1 MLFPYI
7 LTRTA
12 GLPFSRLFPLGS
24 PDIRDEHAWQDALRA
39 GFDTLRRLAD
49 EPVLQRSLLLAS
61 HDLLNSIREL
71 PPAAPPGGWN
81 KKQRK
86 TLLAVLRYAA
96 RAATKTSPFSRL
108 TTVACRPLDRPDD
121 DLPFPIE
128 KNAVTLNVGLLP
140 MLYDGLLRVP
150 AFYRTL
156 SVCPGAVWR
165 TPSGYRWLAS
175 DGDSELWREAPAQP
189 ALAAL
194 LDRVAEPVVFEVLC
208 RDLQAMTDETSEK
221 AADFLLDL
229 LDAGFLQWVLPE
241 SGLSASWPGNLYQKL
256 GFFPPD
262 PRITAVAELLQ
273 HGRNAGRALA
283 YQPVPEAMAALV
295 QLGTHVRSVLDDLQV
310 EAEPVPAESLFYED
324 VDAGHVA
331 AVPPDALQRLAA
343 ALQSAWMGLGAI
355 PLPPARARLCAA
367 VQAGEHLTLEA
378 LCDRLR
384 RASPQQD
391 ARLFTAPWAGPM
403 GALLQ
408 PYQEDGRWKA
418 VVNALFPGGGKLLAR
433 WLHLFPAQVQEALA
447 RWQQPHAF
455 AFPFQGW
462 SNANMQPPLMPHLVV
477 APGGRTQPSG
487 PGLRVRLEELLVERR
502 ANELV
507 LCGQPGGAPIR
518 LVDLGL
524 EDPRTRP
531 FVQRLLW
538 LIGTPYVSVSA
549 CWPVDDE
556 PEYRG
561 AWRFRKRVEQADL
574 VFRRASW
581 QATTAQVARWTDL
594 SGFTFFQ
601 QLRGE
606 ALAAGMPDRVF
617 YRLEREKPQFLDLD
631 SPVLVEQLRRKLKQ
645 RPDAN
650 LTFSEMLP
658 VPEQVG
664 ELAQEIVVEWLPTTD
679 YR

>member
-24 PDIRDEHAWQDALRA
+24 PAIRDEQGWQDALRA
-39 GFDTLRRLAD
+39 GFDTLRWLAD

-140 MLYDGLLRVP
+140 MLYDGLLRAP
-150 AFYRTL
+150 AFYRNL
-156 SVCPGAVWR
+156 SVCRGAVWR

-189 ALAAL
+189 ALEAL
-194 LDRVAEPVVFEVLC
+194 LDRVAEPVVFAVLC
-208 RDLQAMTDETSEK
+208 RDLQSMTDESSEK

-229 LDAGFLQWVLPE
+229 LGAGFLQWVLPE

-283 YQPVPEAMAALV
+283 YQPVPEAMAALE
-295 QLGTHVRSVLDDLQV
+295 QLGAHVRLVLDDFQV
-310 EAEPVPAESLFYED
+310 EPEPVPAESLFYED
-324 VDAGHVA
+324 VDAGHA
-331 AVPPDALQRLAA
+331 TAIPPDALQRLAA
-343 ALQSAWMGLGAI
+343 ALQSAWMGLGDI
-355 PLPPARARLCAA
+355 PLPPARARLIEA
-367 VQAGEHLTLEA
+367 VLPGESVTLEV

-384 RASPQQD
+384 QAPAPGQPQV
-391 ARLFTAPWAGPM
+391 FTGPWPGPM

-418 VVNALFPGGGKLLAR
+418 VVNALFPGGGKLMAR
-433 WLHLFPAQVQEALA
+433 WLHLFPAHVQEALA
-447 RWQQPHAF
+447 RRQQPDAF

-462 SNANMQPPLMPHLVV
+462 SNANMQPALLPNHLA

-507 LCGQPGGAPIR
+507 LCSQPGGAPIR

-524 EDPRTRP
+524 EDPRMRP
-531 FVQRLLW
+531 FVQRTLW
-538 LIGTPYVSVSA
+538 LIGTPHVSVSA
-549 CWPVDDE
+549 CWPGADE
-556 PEYRG
+556 PEHRG
-561 AWRFRKRVEQADL
+561 AWRFRKRLEQADL
-574 VFRRASW
+574 VFRRATW

-594 SGFTFFQ
+594 PGFTFFQ

-606 ALAAGMPDRVF
+606 ALDAGMPNLVF
-617 YRLEREKPQFLDLD
+617 YRLEREKPQFLDWD

-645 RPDAN
+645 RPESA
-650 LTFSEMLP
+650 LTFAEMLP
-658 VPEQVG
+658 RPEQAG
-664 ELAQEIVVEWLPTTD
+664 EWAQEVVVEFGGG
-679 YR
+679 